1 MHIRKWEELPE
12 FMKNDQ
18 VRVYYNHL
26 KKHQCSLFLKR
37 CFDLIMGIV
46 LLILLSP
53 ILIIVTIWIK
63 LDSPGPALFRQVRVT
78 QYGKEFRIFKFR
90 SMIIDA
96 PNKGSAVTKA
106 NDDRITKSGHFIRK
120 TRLDELPQLLNII
133 VGDMSFVGT
142 RPEVPKYV
150 NAYTDEMMATLLLP
164 AGVTSLSSIRFKDE
178 SALLDGQDDVDHAYI
193 TKVLVEKMKI
203 NLEAIYQFSFL
214 NDIKIMCQ
222 TVIAVIK

>member
-150 NAYTDEMMATLLLP
+150 SAYTNEMKATLLLP
-164 AGVTSLSSIRFKDE
+164 AGVTSQTSIQFKDE
-178 SALLDGQDDVDHAYI
+178 SALLDGQEDVDHAYI

-203 NLEAIYQFSFL
+203 NLEAIYQFSIL

>member
-1 MHIRKWEELPE
+1 MHIRKWEELPD
-12 FMKNDQ
+12 FMKNEQ
-18 VRVYYNHL
+18 VRKYYDHI
-26 KKHQCSLFLKR
+26 KKHRFSLFFKR
-37 CFDLIMGIV
+37 CFDFIMGII
-46 LLILLSP
+46 LLMLLSP
-53 ILIIVTIWIK
+53 ILVIVTIWIK
-63 LDSPGPALFRQVRVT
+63 LDSPGPALFRQVRIT

-90 SMIIDA
+90 SIIIDA

-106 NDDRITKSGHFIRK
+106 HDDRITKSGHFIRK